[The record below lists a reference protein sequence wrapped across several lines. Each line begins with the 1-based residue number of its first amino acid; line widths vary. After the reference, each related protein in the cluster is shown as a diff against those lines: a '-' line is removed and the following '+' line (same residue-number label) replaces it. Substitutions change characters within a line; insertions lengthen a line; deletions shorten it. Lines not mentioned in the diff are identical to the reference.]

1 MRKFWLSGSADIN
14 KEDTEKDDDA
24 GGGIVN
30 NAFAEDEFD
39 MSYTRWKNLGV
50 IEELEENIYGNKT
63 KEVENKKTLS
73 EDSGNEFSSKQSSA
87 TDSED
92 TTYSEI
98 DIDPLQKPTRSV
110 SRLNMIQ
117 KLTEERARLGTVCQ
131 EESCPYNKWLY
142 RGHKFPEDK
151 TVELWELGD
160 KKEEKLTLE
169 TFSLPRVILSN
180 HKKPVVSNTFTSSTH
195 KSHKTSNSFHYSKS
209 PYPFAFPNP
218 TTSVYLPTFNPPD
231 SSGPPTPSTAPLP
244 PYPWHLY
251 SSSPTASHSIASS
264 YPIVTLPRSARK
276 NHKKST
282 PSSSAQ
288 SCISSF
294 YKKSPPAPIFN
305 MKPKF
310 QVSSSS
316 SSFSSC
322 SCSSSC
328 SSCDTCTDLPLD
340 PRSPYAFTQD
350 TRTGSPRRKRHP
362 CLPRCD
368 ATCCVIISFILA
380 SLLGLVTLLL
390 YLYLFSPVMEDTG
403 EM

>member
-1 MRKFWLSGSADIN
+1 
-14 KEDTEKDDDA
+14 
-24 GGGIVN
+24 
-30 NAFAEDEFD
+30 

-50 IEELEENIYGNKT
+50 IEEENVNGNIT
-63 KEVENKKTLS
+63 KEVEIKKTYKS
-73 EDSGNEFSSKQSSA
+73 EDSANEFSSNQSSA
-87 TDSED
+87 TELED
-92 TTYSEI
+92 ITYSEI
-98 DIDPLQKPTRSV
+98 DVDPMRRPTSSV

-117 KLTEERARLGTVCQ
+117 RLTVEREKLGTLCQ
-131 EESCPYNKWLY
+131 EEACPYNKWLY

-160 KKEEKLTLE
+160 KKEEKQTLE
-169 TFSLPRVILSN
+169 TFSLPRVTLSS
-180 HKKPVVSNTFTSSTH
+180 HRKPLGSNTFSSSTH

-218 TTSVYLPTFNPPD
+218 TTSVYLPTFNPPE

-251 SSSPTASHSIASS
+251 NSSPATNHSSIASS

-288 SCISSF
+288 SYISGF

-322 SCSSSC
+322 SCTSSC

-350 TRTGSPRRKRHP
+350 TRTRSPRRKCHL
-362 CLPRCD
+362 CLPRFD
-368 ATCCVIISFILA
+368 VTCCVIISFILA
-380 SLLGLVTLLL
+380 SLLGLATLLL